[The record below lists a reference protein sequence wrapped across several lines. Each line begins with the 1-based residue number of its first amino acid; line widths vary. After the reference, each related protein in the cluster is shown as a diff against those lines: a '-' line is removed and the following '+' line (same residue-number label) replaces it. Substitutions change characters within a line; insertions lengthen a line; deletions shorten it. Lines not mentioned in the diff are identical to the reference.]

1 MTEAVY
7 RVGFVCLGNICRS
20 PMAEV
25 VVRDLLTEAGLAD
38 RVTVF
43 SRGTGDY
50 HEGEDAHAR
59 TLEVLRAR
67 GHKPRHVARQILRD
81 ELATTDLVV
90 ALDRLNER
98 DLRKLAR
105 TDAERAK
112 VRLFR
117 SFDPAAPRHDQE
129 IPDPWGKPLDAFEHV
144 YDLCD
149 AAGRG
154 LVAWLDAEGLPA
166 WSATRGRSPADPAA
180 PR

>member
-1 MTEAVY
+1 MTEPTY
-7 RVGFVCLGNICRS
+7 RVAFVCLGNICRS

-25 VVRDLLTEAGLAD
+25 VVRDLLADAGLGG

-67 GHKPRHVARQILRD
+67 GHAPRHAARQIRRD
-81 ELATTDLVV
+81 ELASTDLVL
-90 ALDRLNER
+90 ALDRMNER

-117 SFDPAAPRHDQE
+117 SFDPAAPRHDVE

-144 YDLCD
+144 YDLCA

-154 LVAWLDAEGLPA
+154 LVAWLEAEALPA
-166 WSATRGRSPADPAA
+166 WSAALGRG
-180 PR
+180 